1 MNQYDPALAQRVW
14 QRVQGDASGSC
25 AELLPLI
32 TGELTNAEL
41 YRKGNY
47 PALYRQARRTAAC
60 LQGVYRLMAGAPA
73 HVTALPEKPSAAALF
88 RCYSRC
94 LSGLAFYR
102 RHTDDPE
109 YGAAFSQLAQQTQT
123 QCGLL
128 LEVIGNLP

>member
-14 QRVQGDASGSC
+14 QRVQGDAAGSS
-25 AELLPLI
+25 ADLLPLI
-32 TGELTNAEL
+32 TGELTNAEV

-47 PALYRQARRTAAC
+47 PALYRQARQTAAC
-60 LQGVYRLMAGAPA
+60 LQGVYRLMTGAPA
-73 HVTALPEKPSAAALF
+73 HVTNLPEKPSPPALL

-109 YGAAFSQLAQQTQT
+109 YGAAFSQLFQQAQT

-128 LEVIGNLP
+128 LEVIGKLP